1 LSTKGAVVSVLVTMK
16 VRGDTDQFRRFLV
29 DDAERMREIAESAKQ
44 AGAIHHRFG
53 VGDGYVIVVDEWENA
68 GAFQTFISSD
78 EIAEVM
84 RDAGAQSEPE
94 VDITEAVESPD
105 QF

>member
-1 LSTKGAVVSVLVTMK
+1 MSVLVTMK

-29 DDAERMREIAESAKQ
+29 AEADRLGEIAKAAQ
-44 AGAIHHRFG
+44 AAGCVHHRFG
-53 VGDGYVIVVDEWENA
+53 IGDGFVLVIDEWESA
-68 GAFQTFISSD
+68 GAFQTFIASD

-84 RDAGAQSEPE
+84 RDAGAQSQPE
-94 VDITEAVESPD
+94 IEVAEAVASPD